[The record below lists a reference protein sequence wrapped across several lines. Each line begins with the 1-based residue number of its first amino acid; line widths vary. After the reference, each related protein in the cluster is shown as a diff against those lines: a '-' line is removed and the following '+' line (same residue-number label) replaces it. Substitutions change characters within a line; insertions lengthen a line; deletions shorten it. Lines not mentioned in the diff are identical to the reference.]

1 LFDREA
7 ISEKRARDSGGTPVM
22 EQQLIFTIG
31 IMSPQSIQTY
41 GVLMQ
46 VSKSINEAASQ
57 WDTSLFENNRVA
69 KLLSMARTT
78 KRNGMSYY
86 ICTRTWKYW
95 HVKFGAKF
103 YIPMSENKRKRKPKN
118 ILRDYVMH
126 MRSAENNKGIIHAEL
141 RKSFKNQLLDD
152 VLNHRI

>member
-1 LFDREA
+1 M
-7 ISEKRARDSGGTPVM
+7 M

-31 IMSPQSIQTY
+31 IMSPLSIQTY

-57 WDTSLFENNRVA
+57 WDIFENNRVA

-78 KRNGMSYY
+78 KRNGQSYY
-86 ICTRTWKYW
+86 ICTRTWKFW
-95 HVKFGAKF
+95 HMIFGAKF
-103 YIPMSENKRKRKPKN
+103 YIPMSENKKKRKPKD

-126 MRSAENNKGIIHAEL
+126 MRLAENNKGIIRVEF
-141 RKSFKNQLLDD
+141 RKSFQNQLLDAY
-152 VLNHRI
+152 LNH

>member
-1 LFDREA
+1 MWP
-7 ISEKRARDSGGTPVM
+7 ISWPVM

-31 IMSPQSIQTY
+31 IMSPLSIQTY

-152 VLNHRI
+152 VLNHKI